1 MRVDRRDFVKVCV
14 GGSVLAMANWDSL
27 VLAGG
32 FEAFPAAILTNKIGI
47 PLKGAEIPTGEAL
60 VFSYPVAGVPCFLIN
75 LGEKTTR
82 ANPKLAGEQGEYDWA
97 GGVGPHGQFV
107 AYVAI
112 CTHQMSYPVQEV
124 SFLRYAQDGSSL
136 ANAPKRII
144 CCAHSS
150 VFDPAEGARPVGG
163 PATFPLLPVRLAY
176 DPVSDELSADGIIGM
191 DFIKR
196 FFRTYKRDLIAKY
209 GPGGYRQP
217 IEGKTVAM
225 PLSQYSEAVPAC

>member
-1 MRVDRRDFVKVCV
+1 MDRRDFVKVCA
-14 GGSVLAMANWDSL
+14 GGAALAMANWDSL

-32 FEAFPAAILTNKIGI
+32 FETFPAAKLTNKIGI
-47 PLKGAEIPTGEAL
+47 PLKGQEILTGEAL

-75 LGEKTTR
+75 LGEKTTK
-82 ANPKLAGEQGEYDWA
+82 ANPKLTGEQDTYNWT
-97 GGVGPHGQFV
+97 GGVGPHGQYV

-112 CTHQMSYPVQEV
+112 CTHQLSYPTQDV
-124 SFLRYAQDGSSL
+124 SFLRYAPEVSSV
-136 ANAPKRII
+136 AGAPNRIV

-150 VFDPAEGARPVGG
+150 VFDPTEGGKPVGG

-196 FFRTYKRDLIAKY
+196 FIKTYKRDMIVKY
-209 GPGGYRQP
+209 GPGGYLQP
-217 IEGKTVAM
+217 VEGKAITM
-225 PLSQYSEAVPAC
+225 PLSEYSGAVPAC